1 MTIYYHQVASTDLV
15 HYGGMELIWSAAIDG
30 ADTLMV
36 TVILAVGLDV
46 GDPDETIIVD
56 S

>member
-15 HYGGMELIWSAAIDG
+15 HYEGMEVIWGAAIVG
-30 ADTLMV
+30 ANSLMV
-36 TVILAVGLDV
+36 TVILAIGPDV
-46 GDPDETIIVD
+46 EDYDETIIVD